1 MNHSELESS
10 LSALKI
16 FPLLQREEEREREK
30 KEGGREKETQKGK
43 DM

>member
-10 LSALKI
+10 LSALTV
-16 FPLLQREEEREREK
+16 FPLLQTEEERERE
-30 KEGGREKETQKGK
+30 ERGRERETQKGK